1 MDMPNLDKNIT
12 CFFAGYR
19 PHKFTY
25 PVKQKD
31 AFFEKLKKDIADAI
45 YKSYLEGYRNFLCGG
60 TMGFD
65 LMCGECVAQFKKE
78 HPDVKLGCILP

>member
-12 CFFAGYR
+12 CCFAGYR

-25 PVKQKD
+25 PIGKKD
-31 AFFEKLKKDIADAI
+31 AFFEELKKDIEDAI
-45 YKSYLEGYRNFLCGG
+45 YKGYLEEYRNFLCGG
-60 TMGFD
+60 AMGFD
-65 LMCGECVAQFKKE
+65 LMGGECVVQFKKE